1 MDLKREL
8 QMGFPVPE
16 EGPGHELASR
26 EVDEQQLLLTQIRGK
41 PMYLGFRE
49 GIPVLACYLCS

>member
-1 MDLKREL
+1 
-8 QMGFPVPE
+8 MGFPVPE
-16 EGPGHELASR
+16 EGAGHGLVELASR
-26 EVDEQQLLLTQIRGK
+26 EVGEQQLLLTQIRGK